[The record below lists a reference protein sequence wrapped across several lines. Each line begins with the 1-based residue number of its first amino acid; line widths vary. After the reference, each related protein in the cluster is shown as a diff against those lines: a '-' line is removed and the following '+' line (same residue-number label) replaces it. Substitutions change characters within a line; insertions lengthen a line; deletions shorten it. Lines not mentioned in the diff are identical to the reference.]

1 MLNTIM
7 PTRLQ
12 AAKVAL
18 AATAVTAA
26 AAVGAGVVAP
36 YAGGV
41 LSAYEEKQ
49 ALISDIRQLTADIT
63 LAAETD
69 KTVGLYTAGALFNI
83 LSLFGLGDPADALKT
98 LADIIGGPGIGDAAQ
113 ALIDA
118 AVLFGPV
125 DIARTTSAEEAY
137 ARVNNLAYS
146 ADALANLIGI
156 APDDPIFE
164 DIKETAGPMIN
175 QRRAM
180 FITESTGGTDAARAL
195 RRMIE
200 TVQAGSP
207 AWGGNSATPTTVNPG
222 VTAVIALMVRNP
234 SRPSGGVWNLV
245 NPFTS
250 IFGLELMNPDLT
262 APNYG
267 SFISRDR
274 QQVLNISFTDLAFKY
289 DWVSDIPNGI
299 NPFSWLNTA
308 VGAVLPTYL
317 IPSPDNLGAVGLDLL
332 TQLPEP
338 GIDTITTVLDPSGGV
353 GLGLVPELAPL
364 LNLLYQINPEIWGP
378 FIESFQQ
385 PGNAN
390 YLMYDSMNLPLV
402 EPLALIPRLL
412 DYTFGIDLPTP
423 ITNLLTTVLR
433 PLVDSGYNDAT
444 VVYDV
449 DGTPSLVRTGDLGE
463 VPNDFLRSPMSATDT
478 LRMPQIVFNAAL
490 KGISE
495 HLLSPENYSLTIG
508 DLDLSGLY
516 RNAVTVAIA
525 HALRDV
531 VDNIRMSANPVFNA
545 VAEALEPLT
554 AALDQT
560 QGQINEARYAL
571 DNELR
576 GLAGAPEI
584 ETPNPVPGSEALRI
598 SPRGKY
604 VSPVPAVQPPILVT
618 DPAPAA
624 AVTAVS
630 DNDAPVSRTAAVT
643 DDPAPVQDEAPV
655 APAAPV
661 SEAPA
666 VEVEAEAPA
675 APITEAP
682 AVEVEVEAPAA
693 PVTEITIDTPDLA
706 PAVEAVD
713 DAQDAPT
720 SVRDAVSEAVSDT
733 ADAVGG
739 GASDTKPERTSRGG
753 ADRSA
758 RN

>member
-1 MLNTIM
+1 MRFFATPPKLI
-7 PTRLQ
+7 
-12 AAKVAL
+12 AAKAAVAAAAL
-18 AATAVTAA
+18 TTATAVS
-26 AAVGAGVVAP
+26 AGVVAP

-69 KTVGLYTAGALFNI
+69 KTVGLYTAGALFDI
-83 LSLFGLGDPADALKT
+83 LALFGLGDPAEALKT

-137 ARVNNLAYS
+137 ARVNNLTYS

-164 DIKETAGPMIN
+164 DIKDTAGPMIN
-175 QRRAM
+175 QRRAL

-207 AWGGNSATPTTVNPG
+207 AWGGNPATPTTVNPG

-250 IFGLELMNPDLT
+250 IFGLELMNPDLA

-274 QQVLNISFTDLAFKY
+274 QQVLNISFTDLAFRY

-317 IPSPDNLGAVGLDLL
+317 IPDRDNLGAVSLDLL
-332 TQLPEP
+332 SQLPEP

-353 GLGLVPELAPL
+353 GLGLAPELTPL
-364 LNLLYQINPEIWGP
+364 LNFLYQINPEIWGP

-444 VVYDV
+444 VVYDAN
-449 DGTPSLVRTGDLGE
+449 GTPSLVRTGDLGD

-478 LRMPQIVFNAAL
+478 LRMPQIMFNATL

-531 VDNIRMSANPVFNA
+531 VDNIRMSANPVFNT

-554 AALDQT
+554 VALDQT

-571 DNELR
+571 DNQLR
-576 GLAGAPEI
+576 GLAGAPEV
-584 ETPNPVPGSEALRI
+584 ETPNPVPGSEALGI

-630 DNDAPVSRTAAVT
+630 DNNAS
-643 DDPAPVQDEAPV
+643 APVQVEAPV

-675 APITEAP
+675 VEVEAEAPVSEAPVEVP